1 MFLFK
6 RNQNE
11 CGLTCEIKS
20 VFFLCFR
27 SNDGRRE
34 NKYVSLYHFCTL
46 KTEVVYVCALR
57 IFHYR

>member
-20 VFFLCFR
+20 VFF
-27 SNDGRRE
+27 
-34 NKYVSLYHFCTL
+34 YVSGRMMAEE
-46 KTEVVYVCALR
+46 K
-57 IFHYR
+57 INM